1 MRASVVFVCAALLIA
16 TAAAED
22 FPKPYAL
29 PCTERENV
37 FEFIQKPKV
46 TIVAKDKYAITFAV
60 KGNCD
65 VTAGVVDREGRVVRH
80 LGAGVLG
87 PNAPEPF
94 QKGTLVQ
101 KIYWNGKDDL
111 GRYVKEPDALRVS
124 IQLGLKPV
132 FDRLLGPTDPRN
144 LPGSVLGFAADRDGV
159 YVFSKGRNIYVRK
172 FDHDAD
178 YAGTIVPPP
187 SDLPESK
194 LGGRTYIEYEKG
206 KRSHHGA
213 FIMQDM
219 GFNGNSVPGL
229 DDSYIGTF
237 QTASSKGRL
246 FFCNGGGSYHHNQ
259 PSTLFYFY
267 NDGSTDLKGSRGR
280 QFITWRGRH
289 TEQRFAVSPD
299 EKWVYMVGLS
309 GNNMNQPVVM
319 RFSADGDEPATPFI
333 GPKMTGKGMGAGFP
347 PGSDNDHFNNP
358 TGIDTD
364 SKGRIYVA
372 DRHNNRVQVFS
383 PDGKHLKTIA
393 VPGVS
398 IVQVHKNT
406 GAIYALHRG
415 TVKGRGVGRLSKYTS
430 FENPVQEFGMDHV
443 NAKTF
448 VLDSWAAKPRVWMNG
463 FVREVSQY
471 ERPPVANDVT
481 VWEDAGK
488 GFKMISDFDTEAGK
502 SAGDNYIG
510 RWSGGVFDHVN
521 CDPVR
526 EQVYYQAFRGNPW
539 VFDLKTGKKIARVKM
554 RGPINDIAFDKR
566 GYMHIHFDPGFHMP
580 GVGRMDP
587 EQKSIYKDHL
597 GRVHE
602 DMTVYAE
609 VPYDYGV
616 ELTKPQTWGWIGGI
630 PVKDQPGAKY
640 FQDGFGVNMQGD
652 LAVQT
657 NIYYIPKMEEEGF
670 ASAYVGPKVRVARG
684 GTWFCD
690 SDPYTA
696 YLKRIQEKL
705 RKGEEIYFIKRRPG
719 IPLAAGT
726 VWTYD
731 ATGELREE
739 CAVIAHK
746 LVVGL
751 HMDEDGFLYFSN
763 SRAKLFDGKVF
774 LGGKGGNIGSAE
786 PIVKYNRNPV
796 TYTLVKTKP
805 KKVRWLMKNAKVPMD
820 PLPDRPT
827 DLVSFGPFGSP
838 QMGGGEVWADGVLW
852 FYAGLSPA
860 VAEGCTCPAS
870 RFHLDWY
877 KRSFLPE
884 AYRRSLGA
892 VDTNGNLIM
901 HFGRYGSLD
910 DALAMKQGTDDI
922 AVYLPRFVSA
932 TDNYLCFDDWG
943 EKLVSCRL
951 TYHAEETAPV
961 VEK

>member
-1 MRASVVFVCAALLIA
+1 MRMSALFVCVSMLFGLAAVA
-16 TAAAED
+16 PAEE
-22 FPKPYAL
+22 FPKPYSA

-37 FEFIQKPKV
+37 FAFTAKPKV
-46 TIVAKDKYAITFAV
+46 EMVGKDKYEITFAV
-60 KGNCD
+60 KGSCD
-65 VTAGVVDREGRVVRH
+65 VTAGLVDKKGTVVRH
-80 LGAGVLG
+80 LGSGVLG
-87 PNAPEPF
+87 TNAPEPF
-94 QKGTLVQ
+94 QKSSLAQ
-101 KIYWNGKDDL
+101 KIIWDGKDDL
-111 GRYVKEPDALRVS
+111 GRYVKDPKALRVS

-132 FDRLLGPTDPRN
+132 FDRLLGPSNPKN
-144 LPGSVLGFAADRDGV
+144 LPGKVLGFAVDKEGV

-172 FDHDAD
+172 FDRDAN
-178 YAGTIVPPP
+178 YAKTLVPPP

-194 LGGRTYIEYEKG
+194 LGGRTYVEYEKG
-206 KRSHHGA
+206 KKSHHGA

-229 DDSYIGTF
+229 DDSYINTF
-237 QTASSKGRL
+237 QTVSSKGRL
-246 FFCNGGGSYHHNQ
+246 FFCNGGGSYHHKQ
-259 PSTLFYFY
+259 ASTLYYFY
-267 NDGSTDLKGSRGR
+267 NDGSTDVKGSKGR

-289 TEQRFAVSPD
+289 QDQRFAVSPD
-299 EKWVYMVGLS
+299 DKWVYMVGMS
-309 GNNMNQPVVM
+309 GNNNNSPVVM
-319 RFSADGDEPATPFI
+319 RFSADGDEPAKPFI
-333 GPKMTGKGMGAGFP
+333 GKTGGKPNAPVFP
-347 PGSDNDHFNNP
+347 PGSDNEHFNNP

-383 PDGKHLKTIA
+383 SDGKYLKTIK

-398 IVQVHKNT
+398 TVQVHKKT
-406 GAIYALHRG
+406 GAIYVLHSG
-415 TVKGRGVGRLSKYTS
+415 NVKGRSVGRLSKHTS
-430 FENPVQEFGMDHV
+430 FDSPTQEFGMDHV

-448 VLDSWAAKPRVWMNG
+448 VLDSWAPKPRLWVNG
-463 FVREVSQY
+463 YVRAVSQY
-471 ERPPVANDVT
+471 ERPAEANNVT
-481 VWEDAGK
+481 VWEEKGK
-488 GFKMISDFDTEAGK
+488 SFKLISDFDAEAKK
-502 SAGDNYIG
+502 SAGTDYTG

-521 CDPVR
+521 ADPTR
-526 EQVYYQAFRGNPW
+526 EQVYYQAFRSNPW
-539 VFDLKTGKKIARVKM
+539 KFDLKTGKLLGRVQM

-587 EQKSIYKDHL
+587 DQSAPYKDHL
-597 GRVHE
+597 GRLHKGH
-602 DMTVYAE
+602 TVYAE

-616 ELTKPQTWGWIGGI
+616 ELSKPQTWGWIGGI

-640 FQDGFGVNMQGD
+640 FQDGFGVNMRGD
-652 LAVQT
+652 IAVQT

-684 GTWFCD
+684 GTWFTD

-696 YLKRIQEKL
+696 YMKRIQEKL

-719 IPLAAGT
+719 IPLSGGT

-763 SRAKLFDGKVF
+763 SRARIFDGKPF
-774 LGGKGGNIGSAE
+774 LGNKGGNLGTEE
-786 PIVKYNRNPV
+786 PIVSYNRNPV
-796 TYTLVKTKP
+796 TYTLMKTKP
-805 KKVRWLMKNAKVPMD
+805 KKVRWIMKDAKVPMD
-820 PLPDRPT
+820 PLPNRPT
-827 DLVSFGPFGSP
+827 DLVSYGPFGSP

-852 FYAGLSPA
+852 MYAGLSPGVPA
-860 VAEGCTCPAS
+860 GCTCPAT
-870 RFHLDWY
+870 RFQLDWY

-884 AYRRSLGA
+884 AYRRSLGV

-901 HFGRYGSLD
+901 HFGRYGTLD
-910 DALAMKQGTDDI
+910 DALAMKQGSEDI
-922 AVYLPRFVSA
+922 AVHLPRFVSA
-932 TDNYLCFDDWG
+932 TDNYVCFDDWG
-943 EKLVSCRL
+943 ERLVSCKL
-951 TYHAEETAPV
+951 TYHAEELADV
-961 VEK
+961 K